1 MYDARSHAPHH
12 IETLRQAPMTTVRRA
27 PKRTPKP
34 KRPVIDTETLVG
46 VSEIFKILGDPTRMH
61 ILAALAQKSL
71 CVIEL
76 AEEVG
81 VTQSAISH
89 QLRMLKTMR
98 LVASKRSGKRI
109 VCSLADKHVETLLKT
124 AVKHFAE

>member
-1 MYDARSHAPHH
+1 MKHR
-12 IETLRQAPMTTVRRA
+12 
-27 PKRTPKP
+27 
-34 KRPVIDTETLVG
+34 VIDTAMLEG

-61 ILAALAQKSL
+61 ILAVLARKNV

-76 AEEVG
+76 ADEVG

-98 LVASKRSGKRI
+98 LVASKRMGKRI
-109 VCSLADKHVETLLKT
+109 IYSLADKHVETLLKT
-124 AVKHFAE
+124 AIRHFAE